1 MYKEKIQNILAELS
15 VGLFERE
22 ECLKLVLL
30 SMFAGKSIFLYGP
43 PGTAKSMIARRASL
57 AFKSPEFS
65 KISENSKNS
74 ENSKAE
80 FFGKSENSS
89 LENSIS
95 ENSENSILKNSGLF
109 AYLMNRFST
118 PEEIFGPIDISELKK
133 NNLTRKTQGYLPTAH
148 FAFLDEIWKSSPA
161 ILNTLLTI
169 INERIYRDGNTDIKV
184 PLKGIVCASNEFPP
198 ANQGLEALYDRM
210 ILRYFVKPLEER
222 ENFLKLV
229 SSNDDESVKISETF
243 SLKEL
248 DEILKL
254 SKKVSFDESASKA
267 FCQIKAMIDEL
278 RIKPQLI
285 KELFGLEG
293 VSVPYISDRR
303 YKECAN
309 ILKVSAVLNDRD
321 FIVKDDLAL
330 LAHSLWEDEKQM
342 ELIKKV
348 LEKIL
353 GSDEEI
359 KGLKASLKALET
371 KAKNSTFDSLKD
383 EFATLRERVTEKQM
397 SLDNEINSTPSN
409 VFLGYSQKTAIKE
422 LKNLSL
428 GLDECQTNTLLKDEK
443 NHKMLEAV
451 YKKAEKILQASGVDD
466 SKSISEVKLAINQH
480 FMGQMNDDELAKKF
494 ASVIVF
500 GKMANNASLGLAKL
514 FSEVIAQ
521 NSSNDLLAAGA
532 KGISAAI
539 SHDKDRLID
548 ELMKTVNEH
557 KKA

>member
-1 MYKEKIQNILAELS
+1 MYKEKIKNLLNELS

-57 AFKSPEFS
+57 AFGNSRIPA
-65 KISENSKNS
+65 ENSN
-74 ENSKAE
+74 ENSRIP
-80 FFGKSENSS
+80 N
-89 LENSIS
+89 
-95 ENSENSILKNSGLF
+95 KNKDFF

-118 PEEIFGPIDISELKK
+118 PEEIFGPIDIAELKK
-133 NNLTRKTQGYLPTAH
+133 NNLTRKTDGYLPTAH

-169 INERIYRDGNTDIKV
+169 INERIYRDGNEDKKV

-222 ENFLKLV
+222 DNFLKLV
-229 SSNDDESVKISETF
+229 SSNADESVKISETF

-254 SKKVSFDESASKA
+254 SKKVSFDEKSSKA

-285 KELFGLEG
+285 KELFGIDG
-293 VSVPYISDRR
+293 VSAPYISDRR

-353 GSDEEI
+353 GSDEKI

-383 EFATLRERVTEKQM
+383 EFSALRERVTEKQM

-409 VFLGYSQKTAIKE
+409 VFLGLPQNNAIKE

-428 GLDECQTNTLLKDEK
+428 GLDECETNTLLKDEK

-451 YKKAEKILQASGVDD
+451 YKKAEKILQANGVDD
-466 SKSISEVKLAINQH
+466 SKSISEVKLALNQF
-480 FMGQMNDDELAKKF
+480 FMGQMNNDELAKKL

>member
-1 MYKEKIQNILAELS
+1 MPNYKERIEKVIQTLQS
-15 VGLFERE
+15 GLFERE

-57 AFKSPEFS
+57 AFDTLGNSRIPNENS
-65 KISENSKNS
+65 TENSRIPSENSRIPNKN
-74 ENSKAE
+74 KG
-80 FFGKSENSS
+80 F
-89 LENSIS
+89 
-95 ENSENSILKNSGLF
+95 F

-118 PEEIFGPIDISELKK
+118 PEEIFGPIDIAELKK
-133 NNLTRKTQGYLPTAH
+133 NNLTRKTDGYLPTAH

-169 INERIYRDGNTDIKV
+169 INERIYRDGNTDVKV

-210 ILRYFVKPLEER
+210 ILRYHVKPLENK
-222 ENFLKLV
+222 ENFLNLV
-229 SSNDDESVKISETF
+229 SNESDKSVELSHTF
-243 SLKEL
+243 SLGEL
-248 DEILKL
+248 DEIATL
-254 SKKVSFDESASKA
+254 SKAVSFDESAKEA

-278 RIKPQLI
+278 RAKPELI

-293 VSVPYISDRR
+293 VSAPYISDRR

-309 ILKVSAVLNDRD
+309 ILKVSAVLNDRNI
-321 FIVKDDLAL
+321 IVKDDLAL

-353 GSDEEI
+353 GKDEEI
-359 KGLKASLKALET
+359 KGLKASFKALET
-371 KAKNSTFDSLKD
+371 KAKNNSFESLKG
-383 EFATLRERVTEKQM
+383 EFDTLRDKIAAKQM
-397 SLDNEINSTPSN
+397 SLDNEINSTPNN
-409 VFLGYSQKTAIKE
+409 VFLGFRQKTAIKE
-422 LKNLSL
+422 LKNLAL

-443 NHKMLEAV
+443 NHKMLEVV
-451 YKKAEKILQASGVDD
+451 YEKIQKILQASGVDD
-466 SKSISEVKLAINQH
+466 SKSVSEVKLAINQF
-480 FMGQMNDDELAKKF
+480 FMGQMNDDELAKKL

-500 GKMANNASLGLAKL
+500 GKMANNASLGFAKL
-514 FSEVIAQ
+514 FSEMVAQ

-532 KGISAAI
+532 KGISAAL
-539 SHDKDRLID
+539 SHDKDKLIND
-548 ELMKTVNEH
+548 LITAVKEH

>member
-1 MYKEKIQNILAELS
+1 MYKERIQNLLNELS

-57 AFKSPEFS
+57 AFDTLGNSRIPN
-65 KISENSKNS
+65 ENST
-74 ENSKAE
+74 ENSRIPNINKG
-80 FFGKSENSS
+80 F
-89 LENSIS
+89 
-95 ENSENSILKNSGLF
+95 F

-118 PEEIFGPIDISELKK
+118 PEEIFGPIDIAELKK
-133 NNLTRKTQGYLPTAH
+133 NNLTRKTDGYLPTAH

-169 INERIYRDGNTDIKV
+169 INERIYRDGNTDVKV

-210 ILRYFVKPLEER
+210 ILRYHVKPLENK
-222 ENFLKLV
+222 ENFLNLV
-229 SSNDDESVKISETF
+229 SNESDKSVELSHTF
-243 SLKEL
+243 SLGEL
-248 DEILKL
+248 DEIITL
-254 SKKVSFDESASKA
+254 SKAVSFDESAKEA

-278 RIKPQLI
+278 RAKPELI

-293 VSVPYISDRR
+293 VSAPYISDRR

-309 ILKVSAVLNDRD
+309 ILKVSAVLNDRNI
-321 FIVKDDLAL
+321 IVKDDLAL

-353 GSDEEI
+353 GKDEEI
-359 KGLKASLKALET
+359 KGLKASFKALET
-371 KAKNSTFDSLKD
+371 KAKNNSFESLKG
-383 EFATLRERVTEKQM
+383 EFDTLRDKITAKQKL
-397 SLDNEINSTPSN
+397 LDNEINSTPNN
-409 VFLGYSQKTAIKE
+409 VFLGFRQKTAIKE
-422 LKNLSL
+422 LKNLAL

-443 NHKMLEAV
+443 NHKMLEVV
-451 YKKAEKILQASGVDD
+451 YEKIQKILQASGVDD
-466 SKSISEVKLAINQH
+466 SKSVSEVKLAINQF
-480 FMGQMNDDELAKKF
+480 FMGQMNDDELAKKL

-500 GKMANNASLGLAKL
+500 GKMANNASLGFAKL
-514 FSEVIAQ
+514 FSEIVAQ

-532 KGISAAI
+532 KGISAAL
-539 SHDKDRLID
+539 SHDKDKLIND
-548 ELMKTVNEH
+548 LITAVKEH